1 MDYVKFSCFKR
12 EQKTLDV
19 LIEFEKAL
27 RKDGYMRDLMPR
39 KDILKLVDRRTD
51 MKLNDTLSDQPYT
64 EKSFNK

>member
-1 MDYVKFSCFKR
+1 
-12 EQKTLDV
+12 LDV

-27 RKDGYMRDLMPR
+27 RKDGYMGDVMPR
-39 KDILKLVDRRTD
+39 KETLKLVDRSTD